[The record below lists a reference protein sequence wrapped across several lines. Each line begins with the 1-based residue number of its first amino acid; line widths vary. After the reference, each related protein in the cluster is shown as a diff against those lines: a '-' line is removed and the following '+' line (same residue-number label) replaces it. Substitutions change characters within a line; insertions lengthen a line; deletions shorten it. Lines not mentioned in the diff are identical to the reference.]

1 MHAPSSIQEFV
12 ELVRRSA
19 VVPEERLDTFFRRQR
34 GRAKQW
40 IGPAQLAEALLEEG
54 LLSRFQANNL
64 LLGRWCGF
72 WINRCLVLEDLGTG
86 GMGRVFLCEQTPM
99 QRLVAV
105 KVLPSTTPPG
115 SVERF
120 LREARAS
127 AALDHPNLV
136 RAFDV
141 DRDGRFHFLVLEFV
155 DGSTLLRLV
164 KRFGRLDVARACHY
178 TAQAAL
184 GLHHAHVAGWIH
196 RDVKPANLLVD
207 RSGTVKVFDL
217 GLARFALGPDEQ
229 LTKQFD
235 DQNLLGTADYIAPE
249 QTLIDHAVDC
259 RADLYSLGATLYF
272 LLAGRPPYLNGNVI
286 QKLMAHRL
294 CEPLPLTQ
302 VRPEV
307 PQALAAVVER
317 MMAKNPAHRFQTAEE
332 VCEAL
337 QPFLGSGPFRPQS
350 GELHQHCPRVR
361 LVTDSGKA
369 HAQAIPPR
377 VPASSGSFGS
387 TGVVPASALM
397 GSSAAFSASDTTG
410 CFGGLGSAAVLSS
423 PHSTLWSRR
432 RLVAVIA
439 LLAMLPLFAVS
450 MVLVVGWW
458 LFFSRPAGALGGPGP
473 GSIGAHHANPDKAD
487 KDEPRDYLTPHEAS
501 QKVDQRC
508 TVRFVV
514 RRAALSKNQK
524 TLFLNSETNYRADNN
539 FTVLVHGVDG
549 GPDKDLNE
557 LLASYQ
563 GKAIQVTGLV
573 TLYESRPQIVASEL
587 AQIKIVN
594 QPN

>member
-19 VVPEERLDTFFRRQR
+19 VVPHERLDAFFRRQR

-40 IGPAQLAEALLEEG
+40 TRPAQLAEALLQDG
-54 LLSRFQANNL
+54 LLSKFHAKNL
-64 LLGRWCGF
+64 LLGHWRGF
-72 WINRCLVLEDLGTG
+72 WINRCLVLEDLGSG
-86 GMGRVFLCEQTPM
+86 GMGHVFLCEQTPM

-105 KVLPSTTPPG
+105 KVLPSTTTPG
-115 SVERF
+115 SMERF
-120 LREARAS
+120 FREARAS

-141 DRDGRFHFLVLEFV
+141 DRDGRFHFLVLEYV

-164 KRFGRLDVARACHY
+164 KEFGRLDVARACHY

-184 GLHHAHVAGWIH
+184 GLHHAHGAGWIH

-207 RSGTVKVFDL
+207 RGGTVKVFDL
-217 GLARFALGPDEQ
+217 GLARFTLGPDEQ

-249 QTLIDHAVDC
+249 QTLNDHTVDC
-259 RADLYSLGATLYF
+259 RADVYSLGATLYF
-272 LLAGRPPYLNGNVI
+272 LLAGRPPYYDGNI
-286 QKLMAHRL
+286 IHKLMAHRL
-294 CEPLPLTQ
+294 SKPRRLTQ
-302 VRPEV
+302 VRSDV
-307 PQALAAVVER
+307 PQALAVVVER
-317 MMAKNPAHRFQTAEE
+317 MMAKNPAQRFQTAEE

-337 QPFLGSGPFRPQS
+337 QPFLDGGPFRPPS

-361 LVTDSGKA
+361 LLTESGKA

-377 VPASSGSFGS
+377 APGSSGSFAS
-387 TGVVPASALM
+387 SGVVPASAVM
-397 GSSAAFSASDTTG
+397 GSSGVYPASGSTES
-410 CFGGLGSAAVLSS
+410 FGGPGSAVGLSS
-423 PHSTLWSRR
+423 PHSPLWSRR

-439 LLAMLPLFAVS
+439 LLAILPLLAVS
-450 MVLVVGWW
+450 LILVVGWW
-458 LFFSRPAGALGGPGP
+458 LFLSRPAGDLAGPGP
-473 GSIGAHHANPDKAD
+473 GPIGAYHANKAD
-487 KDEPRDYLTPHEAS
+487 KDQPHDYLTPDEAAE
-501 QKVDQRC
+501 KVNQRC

-514 RRAALSKNQK
+514 RRAALSKSQK
-524 TLFLNSETNYRADNN
+524 TLFLNSESNYRADNN

-549 GPDKDLNE
+549 GPAKDRNE

-563 GKAIQVTGLV
+563 GKAVQVTGLV